1 MLFME
6 RLEEA
11 KRWFLQCLRDFKAA
25 QDSFRNGNYE
35 WSCFQAQQAAGKALK
50 ALLYAH
56 GRSAW
61 GHSLVELLNYLK
73 DVEMVGEE
81 FYVNARELDRHY
93 IQSRYP
99 NSFESGYPGMYYDE
113 PTARRALEACKRI
126 IEWVRG
132 VFLWVKMRPC
142 YRRVFQQFLGC
153 GFFKVSVGCE
163 GKLVSLNGVGYG

>member
-1 MLFME
+1 ME

-35 WSCFQAQQAAGKALK
+35 WSCFQAQQAAEKALK

-93 IQSRYP
+93 IPSRYP
-99 NSFESGYPGMYYDE
+99 NAHPAGTPHEAYDE
-113 PTARRALEACKRI
+113 DTSKRALEASREIIDFVKGILFGKR
-126 IEWVRG
+126 
-132 VFLWVKMRPC
+132 K
-142 YRRVFQQFLGC
+142 
-153 GFFKVSVGCE
+153 
-163 GKLVSLNGVGYG
+163 